1 MSLFSLPILHK
12 QISQM
17 LIFPLQDPIHLN
29 HPLLFPL
36 NSLNHPLLFPLIS
49 LPLHLTDHPISIP
62 CKPDLS
68 STFIYQELTPILLLA
83 HCEPKSVKQALTN
96 PNWLF
101 AMQQEYEA
109 LMKNNNWSL
118 VPLPQDRKPIGC
130 KWVFRVKEN
139 ADGSINKYKARLVAK
154 GFNQVA
160 GFDFSETF
168 SLVIKLV

>member
-1 MSLFSLPILHK
+1 MRPTTGAGTSRYWARDRQVVVLRPA
-12 QISQM
+12 
-17 LIFPLQDPIHLN
+17 QDVKEA
-29 HPLLFPL
+29 LLGGNL
-36 NSLNHPLLFPLIS
+36 
-49 LPLHLTDHPISIP
+49 
-62 CKPDLS
+62 
-68 STFIYQELTPILLLA
+68 ELA

>member
-1 MSLFSLPILHK
+1 
-12 QISQM
+12 
-17 LIFPLQDPIHLN
+17 
-29 HPLLFPL
+29 
-36 NSLNHPLLFPLIS
+36 
-49 LPLHLTDHPISIP
+49 
-62 CKPDLS
+62 
-68 STFIYQELTPILLLA
+68 
-83 HCEPKSVKQALTN
+83 
-96 PNWLF
+96 
-101 AMQQEYEA
+101 
-109 LMKNNNWSL
+109 L